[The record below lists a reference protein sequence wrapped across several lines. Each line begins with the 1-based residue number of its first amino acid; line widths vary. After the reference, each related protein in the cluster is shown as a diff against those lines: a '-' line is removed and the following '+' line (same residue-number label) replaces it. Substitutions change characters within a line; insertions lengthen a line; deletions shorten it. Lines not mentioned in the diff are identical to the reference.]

1 MTRPLLT
8 LAALA
13 LALASA
19 AWPASA
25 LAHGVQGRAETPIP
39 ITAFFWV
46 AAVVLVV
53 SFIGLGFGSRSRLA
67 RIPWRPAPSA
77 IERAAFSPITLW
89 VGRIAVLAAF
99 ILVFAAAAFG
109 STRLNNNVAPVA
121 IFVCWWIGLVPFT
134 VLLGNAWRHIN
145 PWLTLARIMRIPD
158 ETRHDLPRWVGWWP
172 AALLLV
178 GWAWLELVY
187 PTPAKPRLIA
197 GCIAVYTALTLA
209 GMWRYGVRRW
219 LDHGELFSVY
229 TGVLAAL
236 SPWETREVDGRRRLG
251 LRPPIVGVTALGKRP
266 AQVAF
271 IGALVATVSFDGLS
285 GSDFWARRDVVA
297 AERLIE
303 LGVPGFTAGIIVA
316 TIGLLVTLVVV
327 IGAYQAAAWLSGRI
341 GRFPN
346 MHEIG
351 TTFAHTLVPIA
362 LAYFVAHYFTLFV
375 FSGQDIVR
383 LVSDPFGTGA
393 NLLGTADFR
402 IDFQAV
408 SPNTIWAV
416 QVGAIVIGHVIGLW
430 LAHDR
435 AVQLSPSHRLA
446 VMSQGPMLVLM
457 VALTVLGL
465 WSLSEGMAKV

>member
-1 MTRPLLT
+1 VTRGLLT
-8 LAALA
+8 FAALA
-13 LALASA
+13 SASA
-19 AWPASA
+19 AWPTMA

-39 ITAFFWV
+39 ISAFFWV

-53 SFIGLGFGSRSRLA
+53 SFVGLGFGSRSRLT
-67 RIPWRPAPSA
+67 RIPWRAAPASLERVA
-77 IERAAFSPITLW
+77 FSRAALW
-89 VGRIAVLAAF
+89 AGRIAVLGAF
-99 ILVFAAAAFG
+99 FLVLAAAAFG
-109 STRLNNNVAPVA
+109 STRLNNNIAPLA
-121 IFVCWWIGLVPFT
+121 IFVCWWVGLVPFT
-134 VLLGNAWRHIN
+134 VLLGDVWRHIS
-145 PWLTLARIMRIPD
+145 PWLTLARIMRFPD
-158 ETRHDLPRWVGWWP
+158 ETRRELPRWVGWWP
-172 AALLLV
+172 AAVLLV

-187 PTPAKPRLIA
+187 PTAAKPRLIA
-197 GCIAVYTALTLA
+197 GCMAAYTAVTLV

-236 SPWETREVDGRRRLG
+236 SPWETREMDGRRRLG
-251 LRPPIVGVTALGKRP
+251 LRPPIVGVTGLGKRP

-285 GSDFWARRDVVA
+285 GSDFWARRDVTA

-303 LGVPGFTAGIIVA
+303 LGLGGFTAGIVVA
-316 TIGLLVTLVVV
+316 TIGLFVTLAVV
-327 IGAYQAAAWLSGRI
+327 IGAYQACAWLSGRI

-346 MHEIG
+346 LHEIG
-351 TTFAHTLVPIA
+351 TAFAHTLVPIA

-383 LVSDPFGTGA
+383 LASDPFGTGA

-402 IDFQAV
+402 INFQAV

-416 QVGAIVIGHVIGLW
+416 QVGAIVIGHVLGLW

-446 VMSQGPMLVLM
+446 VVSQGPMLVLM